1 MLHQLFECY
10 IEVFYYA
17 LHYLAYSSLHPDLL
31 LVVRLFHTATL
42 VIYSVLRLFIHVYS
56 GICMPTCI
64 PKWPP
69 IFWRVHCLSLSIHPL
84 PYSFLPLILH
94 FKHRSTISHVDDDTK
109 SPETVTRDRVEQRPL
124 GIAVR
129 SLVLLRYDATVDEGP

>member
-1 MLHQLFECY
+1 MSTPEYVCLP
-10 IEVFYYA
+10 
-17 LHYLAYSSLHPDLL
+17 AYQNGLQSSGESIVYH
-31 LVVRLFHTATL
+31 
-42 VIYSVLRLFIHVYS
+42 SLFIL
-56 GICMPTCI
+56 
-64 PKWPP
+64 
-69 IFWRVHCLSLSIHPL
+69 CLIHSI
-84 PYSFLPLILH
+84 PLILH